1 MKILTDFL
9 KSRKQRVVLH
19 GQHLSWSDVLAG
31 FLKHFMVSILALL
44 LFLIIINDLS
54 DGFHCNR
61 KQFQDD
67 TSLFA
72 TVHNINKASN
82 DLNMNDLNHKMEFPM
97 ENVL

>member
-31 FLKHFMVSILALL
+31 FLKAIL

-54 DGFHCNR
+54 GGFHCNP
-61 KQFQDD
+61 KQFEDD

>member
-31 FLKHFMVSILALL
+31 FLKAIL
-44 LFLIIINDLS
+44 LFLVIINDLS

-61 KQFQDD
+61 KQFEDD